1 MPCEQYGF
9 NNRKLTYCLTWKDLG
24 NTTNIQGI
32 LHENVVIAMRM
43 WPYTSMHVHQ
53 VIMVSCT
60 NRNFDL
66 LPNCKF
72 LPAVFQKHSAAQG
85 QIRVLRL
92 QLRFRFEGTLKWI
105 KNGNQTSQPNSQW
118 SSCYHDGKH
127 GSVTDQSHSGY
138 KSTHIGGLGSWI
150 LLTKEVVKAEG
161 LFVSLTG
168 FPTRFPF
175 DIWKTCENE
184 KRHRFSGKNLS
195 VSFGPFPA
203 FRSSLQLQ
211 DFGLEVQPF
220 LAHSRWVANWKCLW
234 QHQPQQKPTA
244 ESFPNP
250 FPPPLRHHFQ
260 KWRCSWCRKPP
271 SACRSAEM
279 LQMPWKSRYATPN
292 CDNPELAVSHLVAWG
307 CS

>member
-1 MPCEQYGF
+1 
-9 NNRKLTYCLTWKDLG
+9 
-24 NTTNIQGI
+24 
-32 LHENVVIAMRM
+32 MRM
-43 WPYTSMHVHQ
+43 WWLQWGCDLMHQWSSMHVHQ

-66 LPNCKF
+66 LPNCEF

-92 QLRFRFEGTLKWI
+92 QLRLCFEGTLKWI
-105 KNGNQTSQPNSQW
+105 KNGKQTNQPNSQW
-118 SSCYHDGKH
+118 SWCYHDGKH

-161 LFVSLTG
+161 LFVSLTE

-175 DIWKTCENE
+175 DIWKTCEN
-184 KRHRFSGKNLS
+184 KKWHRFSGKNLS
-195 VSFGPFPA
+195 VSFGPFPT
-203 FRSSLQLQ
+203 FRSSLQLH
-211 DFGLEVQPF
+211 FGLEVQPF
-220 LAHSRWVANWKCLW
+220 LAILAHSRWVANWTMPMAAPATTK
-234 QHQPQQKPTA
+234 T
-244 ESFPNP
+244 NP

-271 SACRSAEM
+271 SACRHSWNASNAVEIKTC
-279 LQMPWKSRYATPN
+279 WYATPN
-292 CDNPELAVSHLVAWG
+292 CDKQTTISP
-307 CS
+307 